1 MGRKAKK
8 PTIPEEDNFIVINKY
23 GEVYI
28 GLLGGQ
34 PQFSLNWSLA
44 KPLHKQNTTLLL
56 RNKDNEIINTKEL

>member
-1 MGRKAKK
+1 MGRKLKK
-8 PTIPEEDNFIVINKY
+8 PIISEEDNFIVVNKY

-56 RNKDNEIINTKEL
+56 RNQENEIINIKEL